1 MGAPKILK
9 AKALVIGCIMTIFV
23 INISQCGVHSKTSST
38 DNMELVIQTDKAIYQ
53 SSEPVKMCLTI
64 TNRASQPLTLHFST
78 AQQYDFVVKKQG
90 IEVWR
95 WSRGRMFAMMLTDVT
110 LKPNQSLVYE
120 ESWQQKDAEGNHVP
134 PGKYEVIGLLTS
146 YPGRTSQSL
155 YIEIQ

>member
-9 AKALVIGCIMTIFV
+9 AKVLVIGCIMTIFV
-23 INISQCGVHSKTSST
+23 VNISQCVVHSETSGT
-38 DNMELVIQTDKAIYQ
+38 DNVELVIQADKAIYQ
-53 SSEPVKMCLTI
+53 SSEPVKMRLTV
-64 TNRASQPLTLHFST
+64 TNRAPRPLTLHFST
-78 AQQYDFVVKKQG
+78 AQKYDFVVKKQE

-95 WSRGRMFAMMLTDVT
+95 RSIGRMFAMMLTDVT
-110 LKPNQSLVYE
+110 LKSNQSLVYE